1 MTPDR
6 KTTIWLSVGL
16 PLFGVVVI
24 FLFLFTSRSST
35 EEKPVV
41 PITEPSF
48 VTSSTGIENS
58 SVQQEIVDIQNL
70 TVNDLPKLRP
80 LDYPPGSVGEA
91 CGVND
96 FPSREWSIVLL
107 KWSESQT
114 IEDVFRRAGFTS
126 RFTPRDRH
134 THWNSLENKLSK
146 NALENERCR
155 TALERHVNQIN
166 PYLWGRENDE
176 SFEDRASSFVV
187 IDNPITFERIFTDP
201 KNDLVR
207 VQEALTRPECQL
219 TDDSKR
225 NWHLNETCHAA
236 AFHNTALVMY
246 FCYYE
251 GTRANGNY
259 WPPAP
264 QDSPE
269 RDHTMW
275 IHSLEYHWVK
285 EKCNSLDPMYA
296 ELRKQIVR
304 QLVNDGDRTEDDVR
318 LDEELTKLAARLG
331 DDAAGLTGMGS
342 SEGRFAGW
350 FNHSWN
356 DPVNL
361 FTKHPPSVD
370 RLRRLISLFV
380 EKPIKEGKPF
390 VFNHEALV
398 QHLCTPPYNYKDD
411 RDRALSQIYIEPST
425 EPRPEPPSCREIV
438 NELRQELHDNSAM
451 LELIATFEEVAMRLD
466 VYE

>member
-1 MTPDR
+1 
-6 KTTIWLSVGL
+6 
-16 PLFGVVVI
+16 
-24 FLFLFTSRSST
+24 
-35 EEKPVV
+35 
-41 PITEPSF
+41 
-48 VTSSTGIENS
+48 
-58 SVQQEIVDIQNL
+58 
-70 TVNDLPKLRP
+70 
-80 LDYPPGSVGEA
+80 
-91 CGVND
+91 
-96 FPSREWSIVLL
+96 
-107 KWSESQT
+107 
-114 IEDVFRRAGFTS
+114 
-126 RFTPRDRH
+126 
-134 THWNSLENKLSK
+134 
-146 NALENERCR
+146 
-155 TALERHVNQIN
+155 
-166 PYLWGRENDE
+166 
-176 SFEDRASSFVV
+176 VV
-187 IDNPITFERIFTDP
+187 IDNRIAFDRIVTGP
-201 KNDLVR
+201 KIDLVR

-259 WPPAP
+259 WAPAP

-275 IHSLEYHWVK
+275 IHTLEYRWVK
-285 EKCNSLDPMYA
+285 EKCESLDPKPDPPSPMYT
-296 ELRKQIVR
+296 ELYEQLA
-304 QLVNDGDRTEDDVR
+304 QLVDN
-318 LDEELTKLAARLG
+318 EEARYNADMELIKLAARLG
-331 DDAAGLTGMGS
+331 DDAAGLTRVGS

-370 RLRRLISLFV
+370 RLRRLISLFA

-425 EPRPEPPSCREIV
+425 EPRPEPPSCREIIA
-438 NELRQELHDNSAM
+438 ELRQELHDNQTFLSY
-451 LELIATFEEVAMRLD
+451 IDTFEDVAIRLE